1 MVSKYYKIAI
11 SLFLLLFL
19 YLTFHYF
26 YVSSK
31 KNFIIR
37 TDGENSFELNQNNNI
52 YFYTNTNEQIKIEI
66 SGVLK
71 DKEILCYQKDTN
83 NSVKIRLNE
92 FSQFCKSSIFF
103 IGKINDNF
111 FYFRLKQQR
120 ENKSKNLLVLPA
132 TNFYVYSNNIYNIS
146 PYNMKND
153 YVIKLNDVP
162 FHPSDVWASKTSL
175 SIHNI
180 YNIIKNYDVILDYEL
195 QNFQLE
201 DYSLIILPLHQE
213 YVSDEFIESLQN
225 FLKKKDRAILSI
237 GGANFM
243 RDFELKNTNTMII
256 QKDKLKDVKY
266 YGLNTYDNGSNK
278 NCYFLDDNQLEVGE
292 ITEPL
297 LNINI
302 EYFFPKIECEKKKI
316 IPLLSI
322 QSFHNNSNSK
332 LVHILS
338 DGIGINFTKIDYLRS
353 KVLIELNMMLRK

>member
-1 MVSKYYKIAI
+1 
-11 SLFLLLFL
+11 
-19 YLTFHYF
+19 
-26 YVSSK
+26 
-31 KNFIIR
+31 
-37 TDGENSFELNQNNNI
+37 
-52 YFYTNTNEQIKIEI
+52 
-66 SGVLK
+66 
-71 DKEILCYQKDTN
+71 
-83 NSVKIRLNE
+83 
-92 FSQFCKSSIFF
+92 
-103 IGKINDNF
+103 
-111 FYFRLKQQR
+111 
-120 ENKSKNLLVLPA
+120 
-132 TNFYVYSNNIYNIS
+132 
-146 PYNMKND
+146 
-153 YVIKLNDVP
+153 
-162 FHPSDVWASKTSL
+162 
-175 SIHNI
+175 
-180 YNIIKNYDVILDYEL
+180 
-195 QNFQLE
+195 
-201 DYSLIILPLHQE
+201 
-213 YVSDEFIESLQN
+213 
-225 FLKKKDRAILSI
+225 
-237 GGANFM
+237 M